1 MFIPTQDD
9 LSEIAPQRAADSNL
23 GYPLAVKLV
32 SSDIPHKS
40 EHGAIILN
48 IENKSALSIGISKML
63 NTIQT
68 SAPRAH
74 IEGVLLQ
81 EMVSGLGEAI
91 IGLRRDNLVGPI
103 ITVGAGGVFTEIY
116 QDISLRPA
124 PVTLATAHEMIAE
137 VKGFIGLK
145 GYRGGPYTDFEKLA
159 QAITAISQFSQFDQ
173 IIEAEINP
181 LIICENKVVMVDAL
195 IRIAAPA

>member
-1 MFIPTQDD
+1 
-9 LSEIAPQRAADSNL
+9 
-23 GYPLAVKLV
+23 
-32 SSDIPHKS
+32 
-40 EHGAIILN
+40 
-48 IENKSALSIGISKML
+48 
-63 NTIQT
+63 
-68 SAPRAH
+68 
-74 IEGVLLQ
+74 
-81 EMVSGLGEAI
+81 MVSGLGEAI

-137 VKGFIGLK
+137 VKGFVSLR
-145 GYRGGPYTDFEKLA
+145 GYRGGASTDFEKLA

-181 LIICENKVVMVDAL
+181 LIVCQNKVVMVDAL

>member
-1 MFIPTQDD
+1 
-9 LSEIAPQRAADSNL
+9 
-23 GYPLAVKLV
+23 
-32 SSDIPHKS
+32 
-40 EHGAIILN
+40 
-48 IENKSALSIGISKML
+48 ML

-68 SAPRAH
+68 SAPHAH

-91 IGLRRDNLVGPI
+91 IGLHRDNLVGPI

-145 GYRGGPYTDFEKLA
+145 GYRGGPSTDFEKLA